1 MKWKLNSNTS
11 SQPVPLV
18 EQELLTLPEHL
29 STPFPVLSEDPVAQS
44 LVCCVVF
51 CRSSFVLFLLPYC
64 FCLSFDIQLLITLLV
79 CLFVWWCSTPR
90 STRFQLYHGSKFYWW
105 RKWEDPE
112 KIIDLLQVT
121 DKIYHIMLY
130 TSPWSRFKLTTSGI
144 FQLFLNKWYESQYN
158 PFFFSK
164 KPN

>member
-1 MKWKLNSNTS
+1 
-11 SQPVPLV
+11 
-18 EQELLTLPEHL
+18 
-29 STPFPVLSEDPVAQS
+29 
-44 LVCCVVF
+44 VF

-90 STRFQLYHGSKFYWW
+90 STRFQLYHGSKFCWW

-158 PFFFSK
+158 PFFLSK